1 MPGLCGDSTSKKTQ
15 QGENLGQ
22 TSCRVLQVPATMKS
36 PNIPV
41 LASVPVL
48 ALVEVS
54 PVSVLAPIPS
64 MVPFTGERGGRGPVL
79 VLTPAPSPVPYPGGD
94 LGSNHLSPMSVPI
107 LMPSRHPFLEDGGA
121 GVSCPVS
128 LSRSHSREE
137 RGERSVPSPPIPSPI
152 PSILPPPREG
162 AGGSCSSPNPDPIH
176 SAIPEGEREGAV
188 GLLSPSQR

>member
-41 LASVPVL
+41 LASVPLL

-64 MVPFTGERGGRGPVL
+64 MVPFTGERGGRSPVL
-79 VLTPAPSPVPYPGGD
+79 VLTPAPYPGED

-128 LSRSHSREE
+128 LSRSHSRGRKGRAVGLRSRSHPQSHPYSHLRGRE
-137 RGERSVPSPPIPSPI
+137 RGGPAQALIPI
-152 PSILPPPREG
+152 PSIVPSRRVKEG
-162 AGGSCSSPNPDPIH
+162 GRSEDRKS
-176 SAIPEGEREGAV
+176 V
-188 GLLSPSQR
+188 V